1 MLRKLILNSAVR
13 FRPTPRANNSTSS
26 AESAG
31 LELNVYHEASDKEL
45 DELSDKLEE
54 ALEDRFDKG
63 ADVCLNNGVL
73 TVVIDDHNTY
83 VINKQ
88 TPNRQLWL
96 SSPISGPRR
105 FDLVQ
110 GKWVDKGDKIELHT
124 LINNELAQLLKDTG
138 DPR

>member
-1 MLRKLILNSAVR
+1 MLRKLILNSSAR
-13 FRPTPRANNSTSS
+13 FRSIQRANNSTSS

-31 LELNVYHEASDKEL
+31 VDLNVYHEASDKEL

-54 ALEDRFDKG
+54 VLEDRFDKG

-73 TVVIDDHNTY
+73 TVVIDDQNTY

-96 SSPISGPRR
+96 SSPISGPKR
-105 FDLVQ
+105 FDLIQ
-110 GKWVDKGDKIELHT
+110 GKWVDKGDKIELHS
-124 LINNELAQLLKDTG
+124 LINKELAQLLKDSG
-138 DPR
+138 NSR